1 MLILAAAASCTKDEA
16 PGIPAD
22 GRIRITA
29 AIAGA
34 AAPAASAA
42 ASGAS
47 PQAVRTDASAPQ
59 TRGVVVGSEA
69 QTGLVLLRLD
79 DASDTAP
86 ASFAGAACITAD
98 RAADGTLSNFSTA
111 QNYALTDANAW
122 FTGFHPAGTQSAER
136 TSWTI
141 SAGGTQD
148 ILLTTEAWSAG
159 RYTAPVTTGMV
170 FDHVLACL
178 KVNCTADALRP
189 LGAVQASWGKITKI
203 ELLETADA
211 ATYTYADR
219 TMAFSG
225 STALALSQADCQTA
239 FSAVTLDATNQLC
252 AGGMFAPAVSG
263 TAPVKL
269 KIYSEKKTSGV
280 EVAVQLRDGAADKG
294 FTAGMTHTVTL
305 VFDAVSV
312 RVASTVSTADWSVNG
327 NTTGEI
333 GTEPS
338 VPPAAPALYD
348 YYYSDGTTSA
358 TFDAS
363 KTAEGIVYWIDSGYS
378 SHFKVISLMDT
389 HLMWSTSEFDVGTGT
404 YADIRDGAATGTV
417 NSVARVIGRANR
429 ELLGRWIADGAVNTT
444 GKTID
449 DFPAFKYCDEMGSGG
464 WYLPAVNELQYLWCA
479 YNAVSPV
486 IWASSID
493 GAPSGNG
500 TKQAAFVTLFSNAS
514 AVFEPG
520 NYMSSTEYNASCRWN
535 VHFANGD
542 TNGNTSKTTN
552 MGHLFVRCVKDVNYR
567 SYPYVVEGKIV
578 VSKDDFGAAA
588 NIFHDAWTAATMPR
602 HNLTSPYNAVS
613 VRMEVAKEDC
623 SPSNAPGLPWTPKT
637 GTGAGAPQY
646 QWADALE
653 ACARYTQAGG
663 AKGTWRL
670 MTEAEFITIRPLLPR
685 YGNQLNAINGFRW
698 SDYGWYWLSS
708 ETSESAA
715 RTGNTLLGYDRGQTS
730 KTGYH
735 LVRCVRD
742 DVPNPTVTYP
752 YVLDGAI
759 IVSKDGYSQ
768 SAGPFHN
775 NWTSSTIPTHN
786 ETSADNALAAKLQ
799 VAKEDCNS
807 SNVPSIMESY
817 PKGYSWTTA
826 VAVCAAYTQSGTTPE
841 QTAGNWRLPTRVE
854 LELIRAQK
862 DKLTGVD
869 GFISEFGGDYYIS
882 ITENSGD
889 NTKIW
894 NVAFGSGNV
903 WYSSKDLT
911 FLVRCVRDI

>member
-29 AIAGA
+29 AIAGT
-34 AAPAASAA
+34 AAPAAASA

-47 PQAVRTDASAPQ
+47 PQAVRTDASDPQ
-59 TRGVVVGSEA
+59 TRGVVLGSQA

-122 FTGFHPAGTQSAER
+122 FTGFYPAGTQSADR

-305 VFDAVSV
+305 VFDAGSV

-327 NTTGEI
+327 NTIGEI
-333 GTEPS
+333 GTEGPPVAVS
-338 VPPAAPALYD
+338 VGD
-348 YYYSDGTTSA
+348 YYYSNGTTS
-358 TFDAS
+358 S
-363 KTAEGIVYWIDSGYS
+363 ILNTALTVEGIVMWVDPDDS
-378 SHFKVISLMDT
+378 SHFKAISLGEAN
-389 HLMWSTSEFDVGTGT
+389 LAWSTSNFDVGVGA
-404 YADIRDGAATGTV
+404 YADIRDANANGDA
-417 NSVARVIGRANR
+417 NSVARVSGKSNR
-429 ELLGRWIADGAVNTT
+429 ELLGQWIADNTVNTT
-444 GKTID
+444 NKTIN
-449 DFPAFKYCDEMGSGG
+449 DFPAFKHCDEMGND

-479 YNAVSPV
+479 YNGAAPV
-486 IWASSID
+486 KWASITN
-493 GAPSGNG
+493 GAPVGNPSAQ
-500 TKQAAFVTLFSNAS
+500 TTFSALFTAAGKTFT
-514 AVFEPG
+514 PG
-520 NYMSSTEYNASCRWN
+520 EYRSSTERSYSNLWN

-542 TNGNTSKTTN
+542 TRVSAEKPGFNGS
-552 MGHLFVRCVKDVNYR
+552 LIVRCIKEVNSH
-567 SYPYVVEGKIV
+567 SYPYLEGKTII
-578 VSKDDFGAAA
+578 SKDDFGSAAY
-588 NIFHDAWTAATMPR
+588 IFHEEAWTAATMPR
-602 HNLTSPYNAVS
+602 HTETSPYDAVS
-613 VRMEVAKEDC
+613 VRMEVAQRNCDA
-623 SPSNAPGLPWTPKT
+623 SNTPGVVWEPKT
-637 GTGAGAPQY
+637 GTGAGTHCY
-646 QWADALE
+646 QWENALK
-653 ACARYTQAGG
+653 ACARYTEASG
-663 AKGTWRL
+663 AIGTWRL
-670 MTEAEFITIRPLLPR
+670 MTRQEFFVVRTLQSKLV
-685 YGNQLNAINGFRW
+685 ANGMGGLTW
-698 SDYGWYWLSS
+698 SDYGWYWFSTEYS
-708 ETSESAA
+708 GNANSAW
-715 RTGNTLLGYDRGQTS
+715 RGNTHMGYDNGTAA
-730 KTGYH
+730 KNFAGV
-735 LVRCVRD
+735 VRCVRD

-759 IVSKDGYSQ
+759 IVSKDGYSG
-768 SAGPFHN
+768 SAGPFHA

-786 ETSADNALAAKLQ
+786 ETEAANALAEKFQ
-799 VAKEDCNS
+799 VAREDCNS
-807 SNVPSIMESY
+807 TNAPNVELY
-817 PKGYSWTTA
+817 YNGYFWVPA
-826 VAVCAAYTQSGTTPE
+826 VAACAAYTQSGTTHE
-841 QTAGNWRLPTRVE
+841 QTAGNWRLPTEKE
-854 LELIRAQK
+854 LLLIYSK
-862 DKLTGVD
+862 KSELTGVD
-869 GFISEFGGDYYIS
+869 GVISYRYYWSATEDSSDSSYAWDVYLGDGSTSSTPKNGG
-882 ITENSGD
+882 N
-889 NTKIW
+889 
-894 NVAFGSGNV
+894 FQ
-903 WYSSKDLT
+903 
-911 FLVRCVRDI
+911 VRCVRDI

>member
-122 FTGFHPAGTQSAER
+122 FTGFHPAGTQSADR
-136 TSWTI
+136 TSWTL

-252 AGGMFAPAVSG
+252 AGGMFAPASG

-327 NTTGEI
+327 STIGEI
-333 GTEPS
+333 GTEGPATVS
-338 VPPAAPALYD
+338 VGD
-348 YYYSDGTTSA
+348 YYYSDGTTSP
-358 TFDAS
+358 TFGTS
-363 KTAEGIVYWIDSGYS
+363 STVEGIVYWIDPADQTHY
-378 SHFKVISLMDT
+378 KVISINET
-389 HLMWSTSEFDVGTGT
+389 NAMWSTSLFDVGIGSYT
-404 YADIRDGAATGTV
+404 AFRDASGDAA
-417 NSVARVIGRANR
+417 SVARVSGKANR
-429 ELLGRWIADGAVNTT
+429 ELLGQWIADNTANTT

-449 DFPAFKYCDEMGSGG
+449 DFPAFKHCDEMGSGG

-479 YNAVSPV
+479 YNGADPV
-486 IWASSID
+486 TWTSSIA
-493 GAPSGNG
+493 GAPGGNA
-500 TKQAAFVTLFSNAS
+500 TAQAAFVARFTQAGSGFTL
-514 AVFEPG
+514 G
-520 NYMSSTEYNASCRWN
+520 KYRSSTEYNTDKVWG
-535 VHFANGD
+535 VHFSNGD
-542 TNGNTSKTTN
+542 TSTGEGSPNNENKNATLSYTY
-552 MGHLFVRCVKDVNYR
+552 FYVRCVKDVTGVNVH
-567 SYPYVVEGKIV
+567 SYPYVAEGKTL
-578 VSKDDFGAAA
+578 VSKDDFGSSS

-602 HNLTSPYNAVS
+602 HTTSSPYNAVS
-613 VRMEVAKEDC
+613 ARMELAYADC
-623 SPSNAPGLPWTPKT
+623 DTSNAPGSRPWD
-637 GTGAGAPQY
+637 GTTDRY
-646 QWADALE
+646 DWVEALD
-653 ACARYTQAGG
+653 ACARYSQASG
-663 AKGTWRL
+663 AIGTWRL
-670 MTEAEFITIRPLLPR
+670 MTRAEFEAIRPIANTHATNLFTGVQGLK
-685 YGNQLNAINGFRW
+685 W
-698 SDYGWYWLSS
+698 SDYGWYWVSTESS
-708 ETSESAA
+708 TNAA
-715 RTGNTLLGYDRGQTS
+715 NSFIGNTHYGIEERG
-730 KTGYH
+730 KTARAKNTY
-735 LVRCVRD
+735 VRCVRD

-759 IVSKDGYSQ
+759 IVSKDGYSG
-768 SAGPFHN
+768 SAGPFHD
-775 NWTSSTIPTHN
+775 NWTSSTMPMHV
-786 ETSADNALAAKLQ
+786 ETDAANALAAKLQ
-799 VAKEDCNS
+799 VAREDCNTT
-807 SNVPSIMESY
+807 NAPGVDATDTDTY
-817 PKGYSWTTA
+817 VWTKA
-826 VAVCAAYTQSGTTPE
+826 VAACAAYTQSGTTLE
-841 QTAGNWRLPTRVE
+841 QTAGNWRLPTIVE
-854 LELIRAQK
+854 LALIY
-862 DKLTGVD
+862 DKRDNLTEVSLTSTGYYSATIDSTDSALAWVVRFNRGD
-869 GFISEFGGDYYIS
+869 SAGF
-882 ITENSGD
+882 
-889 NTKIW
+889 
-894 NVAFGSGNV
+894 
-903 WYSSKDLT
+903 SKNAKLH
-911 FLVRCVRDI
+911 VRCVRDI